1 MLYSI
6 VKGSYFFLSG
16 RTFVL
21 FLANPAGQFCPAL
34 AALEKK
40 SLGPSLR
47 FSHLWGMLLSKTSR
61 HNRKVLH
68 KHILGYSQKKWS
80 EKKMKKKVISPVLL
94 YTKYS
99 YGV

>member
-6 VKGSYFFLSG
+6 VKGSNFFLSG
-16 RTFVL
+16 RTFL

-34 AALEKK
+34 AAPLKKK

-61 HNRKVLH
+61 HNRKLLH
-68 KHILGYSQKKWS
+68 KHILGYSQEKWS
-80 EKKMKKKVISPVLL
+80 EEEEKNEIFCYN
-94 YTKYS
+94 YTRR
-99 YGV
+99 V